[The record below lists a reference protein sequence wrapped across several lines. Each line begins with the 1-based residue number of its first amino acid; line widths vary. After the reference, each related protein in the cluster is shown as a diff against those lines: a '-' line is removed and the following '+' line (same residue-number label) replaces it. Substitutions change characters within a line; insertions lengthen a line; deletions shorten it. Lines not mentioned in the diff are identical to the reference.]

1 MPEGKMRTN
10 HTIKEKIIDQ
20 TIHLIGE
27 KGTTDVTVRVIA
39 NAAGVNVAA
48 VNYHFS
54 SKEQMMALMEEQFI
68 GGFSEV
74 LDILYDEKLNPEE
87 RLLAWANEAM
97 FYLMSYPG
105 IIILVN
111 NKVNAE
117 KPDRFGRSLDRMLK
131 KNYGEL
137 KSLLGKV
144 LNTSDEEVLN
154 FKTTI
159 FTSSI
164 VQPVSFFEGSTY
176 DRAYLRNEA
185 TRKNFLK
192 LLLDSLKK

>member
-1 MPEGKMRTN
+1 MKSN
-10 HTIKEKIIDQ
+10 STIKEKIIDR

-27 KGTTDVTVRVIA
+27 KGTTDVTVREIA
-39 NAAGVNVAA
+39 CAAGVNVAA

-68 GGFSEV
+68 GGFAEV
-74 LDILYDEKLNPEE
+74 LNILFDEKLDPEQ
-87 RLLAWANEAM
+87 RLFAWANEAM

-117 KPDRFGRSLDRMLK
+117 QPDSFGRSLDRMLK
-131 KNYGEL
+131 KNYREL

-144 LNTSDEEVLN
+144 LNTRDEEVLN

-164 VQPVSFFEGSTY
+164 IQPVSFFEGSTY

-185 TRKNFLK
+185 TRKNFLH